1 MMLNC
6 GGRTK
11 EVLVEVLKGSTEQEE
26 EVAFDPSLLA
36 PEQAVCAEVDSNG
49 LASDD
54 EVSDDL
60 ESDDEVK
67 AVLEQLDESI
77 PQLSQNTLTVS
88 DTVVSQ
94 DSLGDGKCVESRIIG
109 KRKGRGEGT
118 SSGRSAERNVG
129 GELPPRVSKRQAGD
143 VALAGREDAL
153 NSAEFRARPEL
164 PSRSDK
170 AKTIDTISEKELR
183 ANKTTLGGRK
193 IKRSVPQLGG
203 AWDFVRAL

>member
-54 EVSDDL
+54 EVSDGL

-129 GELPPRVSKRQAGD
+129 EDLPPRVSKRQAGD

-164 PSRSDK
+164 PSMSDK

-183 ANKTTLGGRK
+183 ANKTLLGGRK

>member
-36 PEQAVCAEVDSNG
+36 PEQAVYAEVDSNG

-54 EVSDDL
+54 EVSDGL

-118 SSGRSAERNVG
+118 FSGRSADRDVG
-129 GELPPRVSKRQAGD
+129 EDLPPRVSKRQAGD

-164 PSRSDK
+164 PSMD
-170 AKTIDTISEKELR
+170 
-183 ANKTTLGGRK
+183 
-193 IKRSVPQLGG
+193 
-203 AWDFVRAL
+203 